1 MREFTKHHDI
11 VAQIKAWFAKKQF
24 THVTMSEKVNFIGS
38 PYDDYFVRTEL
49 VLSSSLNNF
58 PHIKIWVTNDGAIG
72 FGLRYKNRSS
82 KFACGH
88 QPAHISSDLVLALL
102 EILAHGACA
111 IQRTGLWFL
120 GFTNF
125 KLLIRDNEFRKL
137 KLFASSADY
146 EYATHYIYPCEELP
160 HGKNVVELSAWL

>member
-24 THVTMSEKVNFIGS
+24 AHVTMSEKVNFIGN

-49 VLSSSLNNF
+49 VLSSPLNNF
-58 PHIKIWVTNDGAIG
+58 PHIEIWVTNDGAIG
-72 FGLRYKNRSS
+72 FALCYKNRSA

-88 QPAHISSDLVLALL
+88 QPAHISSELVLTLL
-102 EILAHGACA
+102 EILAHGACV
-111 IQRTGLWFL
+111 IKRTRLWFL

-125 KLLIRDNEFRKL
+125 KLFIKDDEFRKL
-137 KLFASSADY
+137 QNFDSLADY
-146 EYATHYIYPCEELP
+146 DYATHFITPCEELP
-160 HGKNVVELSAWL
+160 RGKNVVELSAWL